1 MSASLASLLAFGL
14 TGSDWLT
21 VVVFFAVVTQL
32 TIFSVTLY
40 LHRCAAHRGVD
51 MHPVLSHFFR
61 FWAWLTTAMRTKEWV
76 AIHRKHHAHCETE
89 NDPHS
94 PAVYGIN
101 RVVLHGVALYQD
113 EAKVPE
119 TMEKYGIGTPD
130 DWIERHL
137 YHPRNAWG
145 PTLMLFIDVALF
157 GAVGITIWA
166 LQMIWI
172 PVMAAGVING
182 LGHWWG
188 YRNFETSDMST
199 NLTPWALFLGGE
211 ELHNNH
217 HAFPSSAKFALRR
230 YELDIGWGALRL
242 FEMLG
247 LAKVLRVAPQLETRA
262 IDAPDA
268 ETLRAVLAHRFHV
281 MTTYFRG
288 VMLPILREEA
298 QSASDRM
305 QRVTRRL
312 RRALASDGRWL
323 DAGGRERLAQWIEQ
337 RPMVATVVEYRRR
350 LSAVLERSGKS
361 SDAVLE
367 GLREWCRDAE
377 RSGIDTLQQFAQ
389 VMRGYALKP
398 VRARDA

>member
-21 VVVFFAVVTQL
+21 VLVWFVVVTQL

-61 FWAWLTTAMRTKEWV
+61 FWTWLTTAMRTKEWV

-89 NDPHS
+89 DDPHS
-94 PAVYGIN
+94 PQVYGIQK
-101 RVVLHGVALYQD
+101 VVLHGVALYQD
-113 EAKVPE
+113 AAKNDAD
-119 TMEKYGIGTPD
+119 MEKYGIGTPD
-130 DWIERHL
+130 DWIERKI
-137 YHPRNAWG
+137 YHPWNAAG

-166 LQMIWI
+166 LQMLWI
-172 PVMAAGVING
+172 PVMAAGVVNG

-188 YRNFETSDMST
+188 YRNFETQDRST
-199 NLTPWALFLGGE
+199 NLTPWGLLIGGE

-217 HAFPSSAKFALRR
+217 HAFPSSAKFALRS
-230 YELDIGWGALRL
+230 YELDIGWVALRL

-268 ETLRAVLAHRFHV
+268 ETLRAVLAHRFSV
-281 MTTYFRG
+281 MTAYFRG
-288 VMLPILREEA
+288 VMLPLLREEA
-298 QSASDRM
+298 NKASDKM
-305 QRVTRRL
+305 HRVTRRL

-323 DAGGRERLAQWIEQ
+323 DANGRERLAQWIEQ
-337 RPMVATVVEYRRR
+337 RPSLATVVEYRRR

-367 GLREWCRDAE
+367 SLKEWCADAE
-377 RSGIDTLQQFAQ
+377 RSGIATLQQFAQ
-389 VMRGYALKP
+389 ALRGYALKP
-398 VRARDA
+398 ARI

>member
-1 MSASLASLLAFGL
+1 MSASLADLLAHGL
-14 TGSDWLT
+14 TGSDWPT
-21 VVVFFAVVTQL
+21 VLIFFLVVTQL

-51 MHPVLSHFFR
+51 MHPLLAHFFR

-130 DWIERHL
+130 DWIERNL

-157 GAVGITIWA
+157 GAVGIAIWA
-166 LQMIWI
+166 IQMIWI

-199 NLTPWALFLGGE
+199 NLTPWALLLGGE

-230 YELDIGWGALRL
+230 YELDIGWGMLRL

-288 VMLPILREEA
+288 VMLPILRDEA
-298 QSASDRM
+298 ARAGDRM
-305 QRVTRRL
+305 QKLTRRL
-312 RRALASDGRWL
+312 RKALASDGRWL
-323 DAGGRERLAQWIEQ
+323 DASGRERLAQWIDQ
-337 RPMVATVVEYRRR
+337 RPSVATVVEYRRR
-350 LSAVLERSGKS
+350 LSAVLERSGRS

-367 GLREWCRDAE
+367 SLREWCRDAE
-377 RSGIDTLQQFAQ
+377 RSGIATLEQFAQ
-389 VMRGYALKP
+389 RLRGYALKP
-398 VRARDA
+398 ARA